1 MRRRFQVGQPSA
13 GTRLDLFLAGACSD
27 ISRSRV
33 QKLIE
38 EGAVR
43 VAGSAVKRSH
53 VVRAG
58 EEIELDVPDPRPT
71 ELVAEEIPLAV
82 LFEDDHLLAIDK
94 PPGIVVHPS
103 PGHSSGTLVN
113 ALLHHVRDL
122 SGIGGERRP
131 GIVHRLDRDT
141 SGVLLVAKNEEAHAS
156 LARQMKRRTMKKEY
170 LALAAGVPRV
180 RKGDV
185 TLAIGRDPRDRK
197 KMKAFSS
204 SQLTEVSYQPDVL
217 RQKRKARK
225 AGDADDKAVDTDLP
239 TGVREAKTLYEIER
253 EWFELGL
260 TLLRCRLV
268 TGRTHQIRVHLAA
281 IGLPIVGDPVYGR
294 PRYERVRGK
303 PLEKRLREFPRQ
315 ALHAER
321 IAFRH
326 PATNEPMEIVAP
338 VPADLEALLVEI
350 DRSR

>member
-1 MRRRFQVGQPSA
+1 
-13 GTRLDLFLAGACSD
+13 
-27 ISRSRV
+27 
-33 QKLIE
+33 
-38 EGAVR
+38 VR
-43 VAGSAVKRSH
+43 VAGAPAKRSH

-58 EEIELDVPDPRPT
+58 DAVELEVPEPRVT
-71 ELVAEEIPLAV
+71 EVLPEEIPLSV
-82 LFEDDHLLAIDK
+82 LYEDAWLLAIDK
-94 PPGIVVHPS
+94 PAGLVVHPA
-103 PGHSSGTLVN
+103 PGHGSGTLVN

-122 SGIGGERRP
+122 PDVGVGGEKRP

-141 SGVLLVAKNEEAHAS
+141 SGVLLVAKTDAAHTS
-156 LARQMKRRTMKKEY
+156 LSRQMKRRTMKKEY

-197 KMKAFSS
+197 KMRAFDSRR
-204 SQLTEVSYQPDVL
+204 VSTVRYQPDVL
-217 RQKRKARK
+217 REGGPKNKRKS
-225 AGDADDKAVDTDLP
+225 DAEEAVLP
-239 TGVREAKTLYEIER
+239 AGVREAKTLYEIER

-294 PRYERVRGK
+294 PRYERVKGK

-326 PATNEPMEIVAP
+326 PETNEPMEIVAP
-338 VPADLEALLVEI
+338 VPADMAELFAEI
-350 DRSR
+350 DRAR